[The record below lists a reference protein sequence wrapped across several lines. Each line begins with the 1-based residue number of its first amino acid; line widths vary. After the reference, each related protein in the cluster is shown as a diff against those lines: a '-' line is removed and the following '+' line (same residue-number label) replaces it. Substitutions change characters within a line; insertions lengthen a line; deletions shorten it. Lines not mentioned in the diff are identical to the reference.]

1 MKGKKVDHIGI
12 AVKSIEEKINIYK
25 DFLGFDEI
33 EIEEL
38 EDRGLRVAMI
48 RVGETRIE
56 LLESTSD
63 SSTIKKYLEK
73 NGEGIHHIAYE
84 VDNFD
89 KIELQAEKENIK
101 LLGKPA
107 VGAGGNQVVFLHPKT
122 TGGVLIELVLRRKE
136 NDE

>member
-38 EDRGLRVAMI
+38 KDRGLRVAMI
-48 RVGETRIE
+48 KVGETRIE

-63 SSTIKKYLEK
+63 YSTIKKYLEK
-73 NGEGIHHIAYE
+73 KGEGIHHIAYE

-89 KIELQAEKENIK
+89 KIELLAEKENIK

-107 VGAGGNQVVFLHPKT
+107 IGAGGSQVVFLHPKT

>member
-1 MKGKKVDHIGI
+1 
-12 AVKSIEEKINIYK
+12 
-25 DFLGFDEI
+25 
-33 EIEEL
+33 
-38 EDRGLRVAMI
+38 MI
-48 RVGETRIE
+48 KVGETRIE

-63 SSTIKKYLEK
+63 YSTIKKYLEK
-73 NGEGIHHIAYE
+73 KGEGIHHIAYE

-89 KIELQAEKENIK
+89 KIELLAEKENIK

-107 VGAGGNQVVFLHPKT
+107 AGAGGSQVVFLHPKT

>member
-38 EDRGLRVAMI
+38 KDRGLRVAMI

-63 SSTIKKYLEK
+63 YSTIKKYLEK
-73 NGEGIHHIAYE
+73 KGEGIHHIAYE

-89 KIELQAEKENIK
+89 KIESLAEKENIK

-107 VGAGGNQVVFLHPKT
+107 TGAGGSQVVFLHPKT

>member
-38 EDRGLRVAMI
+38 KDRGLRVAMI
-48 RVGETRIE
+48 RAGETRIE
-56 LLESTSD
+56 LLESMSD
-63 SSTIKKYLEK
+63 YSTIKKYLEK
-73 NGEGIHHIAYE
+73 KGEGIHHIAYE

-89 KIELQAEKENIK
+89 KIELLAEKENIK
-101 LLGKPA
+101 LLGKPVA
-107 VGAGGNQVVFLHPKT
+107 GAGGSQVVFLHPKT

>member
-38 EDRGLRVAMI
+38 KDRGLRVAMI
-48 RVGETRIE
+48 KVGETRIE

-63 SSTIKKYLEK
+63 YSTIKKYLEK
-73 NGEGIHHIAYE
+73 KGEGIHHIAYE
-84 VDNFD
+84 VDSFD
-89 KIELQAEKENIK
+89 KIESLAEKENIK
-101 LLGKPA
+101 LLGKPTA
-107 VGAGGNQVVFLHPKT
+107 GAGGSQVVFLHPKT